1 MKSLVTAA
9 VVVVLEVGF
18 LLGVAVLP
26 TPGPSPRP
34 AAAGA
39 AVAGLAAP
47 PAPSVVAA
55 R

>member
-1 MKSLVTAA
+1 MKSVVTAL

-26 TPGPSPRP
+26 TPAPSPRP
-34 AAAGA
+34 AAAA
-39 AVAGLAAP
+39 FAGLTAP
-47 PAPSVVAA
+47 PAPSVFVA

>member
-1 MKSLVTAA
+1 MKSLVTAL

-26 TPGPSPRP
+26 TPEPSPR
-34 AAAGA
+34 AAATEA
-39 AVAGLAAP
+39 AVASP